1 MLLSLLP
8 LSSPCGED
16 TATGGA
22 TQCYKAKLKGMCA
35 EKNSWVR
42 SRCSATCCG
51 IAVDANAV
59 AEAKANLCA
68 DDIKLNCTA
77 HANMGHCIDPQF
89 AWLPKRCPRTCRAE
103 AQHCIER
110 SSGGSHDKALL
121 PTAKEKAA
129 PAVATPSAAVAS
141 ASSHAH
147 AQSADSKQ
155 SAVGSS
161 CSDAAPCE
169 CTFAQLVVSVDGY
182 HDEATKSLLT
192 DCCSTCCHTI
202 AAAETQFAALAEQI
216 RSFQAEHGLPACR

>member
-16 TATGGA
+16 TATGGT

-68 DDIKLNCTA
+68 DDIKL
-77 HANMGHCIDPQF
+77 
-89 AWLPKRCPRTCRAE
+89 K
-103 AQHCIER
+103 QHVLQQSVR
-110 SSGGSHDKALL
+110 SD
-121 PTAKEKAA
+121 
-129 PAVATPSAAVAS
+129 
-141 ASSHAH
+141 
-147 AQSADSKQ
+147 
-155 SAVGSS
+155 
-161 CSDAAPCE
+161 
-169 CTFAQLVVSVDGY
+169 
-182 HDEATKSLLT
+182 
-192 DCCSTCCHTI
+192 HTI

-216 RSFQAEHGLPACR
+216 RSFQTEHALPACR